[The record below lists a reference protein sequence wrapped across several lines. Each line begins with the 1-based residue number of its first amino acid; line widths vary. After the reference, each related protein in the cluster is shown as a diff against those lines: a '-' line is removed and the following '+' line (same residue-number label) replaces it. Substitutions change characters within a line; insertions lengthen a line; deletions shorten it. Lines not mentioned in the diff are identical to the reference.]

1 MNIVRAK
8 MCSARRSRIKTLS
21 TDGWLTMC
29 IHWNDVSYCFTL
41 GSKCKCLGGIKMY
54 PFLMSHTSYII
65 DCRTH
70 SRAIEPKRSRH
81 RRKCR
86 LHGRHLPHGPKTK
99 NRPPLPLQAPQAET
113 TSRSPL
119 CRMLR
124 HAWRY
129 KQISWL
135 LTHTECIEKKTQDTD
150 THTSRYD
157 RKVLRTHSKAWTK
170 NKTAITDEHW
180 WARLPVKCN

>member
-1 MNIVRAK
+1 

-21 TDGWLTMC
+21 TDDLLCASIEMTFHIALYWDLNVNV
-29 IHWNDVSYCFTL
+29 W
-41 GSKCKCLGGIKMY
+41 GGIKMY

>member
-1 MNIVRAK
+1 MTF
-8 MCSARRSRIKTLS
+8 RIAL
-21 TDGWLTMC
+21 
-29 IHWNDVSYCFTL
+29 HWDLNVNVW
-41 GSKCKCLGGIKMY
+41 GGIKMY

-99 NRPPLPLQAPQAET
+99 NRPPLPLQAPQAQT

-135 LTHTECIEKKTQDTD
+135 LTHTECIEKKPKTQIHTPLDTIEKC
-150 THTSRYD
+150 YGP
-157 RKVLRTHSKAWTK
+157 
-170 NKTAITDEHW
+170 TAKHEQKIKLQLLMSTDEPACRSNAIKAPLDHTNKIKSNPPD
-180 WARLPVKCN
+180 AKPYTYVHMYIA